1 MDRPRPREAT
11 FAETEGGRRPEGDGW
26 YVLNIADAYAI
37 AADRNGHSFR
47 LGGEDSFPEY
57 GLNVSVFEPGQVT
70 SLYHAESNQ
79 EDFLVLFGECR
90 LLVEGEERRL
100 RQWDFFHAA
109 PWTEHTFVGA
119 GDGPCA
125 VLMVGGRAPDE
136 QIVYPVDGIAARH
149 GASVEQETTDPAQA
163 YGSMGWSSPEPT
175 RKPWPP
181 DLET

>member
-1 MDRPRPREAT
+1 MDRPRPTEAPLE
-11 FAETEGGRRPEGDGW
+11 ETDHGLRPQGDGW
-26 YVLNIADAYAI
+26 YVLNIADAI
-37 AADRNGHSFR
+37 AMVGEGRGHSFR

-57 GLNVSVFEPGQVT
+57 GLNVRVFGPGQAT

-79 EDFLVLFGECR
+79 EDFLVLFGECL

-125 VLMVGGRAPDE
+125 VLMIGSRHPDE
-136 QIVYPVDGIAARH
+136 GIVYPVDQAAAAH
-149 GASVEQETTDPAQA
+149 GASVERETQDPAEA
-163 YGSMGWSSPEPT
+163 YGSMGWTPPSPA
-175 RKPWPP
+175 RRPWPP
-181 DLET
+181 A